1 MIIIRQPMK
10 TSLFKK
16 SLILSFFLLAL
27 NSFSQELSNE
37 LSTRSA
43 SAPVTLD
50 STKLPIVFINTNWQ
64 FIGDDPKI
72 PIDFKIMDKGY
83 NVMNKVTDPYNN
95 YNGKAGIEKR
105 GSISQLWPQNSYSI
119 ELRDAAG
126 FELNMPLLGMPS
138 EHDWVLYG
146 PYDDQT
152 FMKNAMSYQMAREM
166 GHWSSRTKFCEVL
179 KQEFAFTPSYHGVY
193 LLTEKIKRD
202 KNRLDISKLDIIDNT
217 GDELTGGYIIAVDQ
231 NIWTGDSGFTT
242 KKSPQVF
249 VKYVYPKPDVI
260 TPQQV
265 TYIQNYVDSVET
277 VLLRPNFADPVNG
290 YRKYMN
296 VSSFIDYFIIIEMSK
311 SIDAFKRSAYMH
323 KDKDSKGGKLAA
335 GPYWDFNSAWGKPKQ
350 CGFDD
355 PSGWAY
361 TMTCWVN
368 SSYPVP
374 FWWSRMLEDN
384 AFKDELKCRW
394 TTLRQTT
401 LSTARIFQRIDSMA
415 NYVSGTGAH
424 VRHFA
429 RWDFT
434 ETFQGQVDT
443 MKLWISSRTAWMD
456 ANMPGNCVVGITDNN
471 LLDNAFTVYPNP
483 AKDHL
488 NVAMNFNADE
498 NLSIQLVD
506 MLGRTVITYPEENYS
521 SGSHLLNIPL
531 SDLSPGIYHLQFV
544 SETSRATKKIV
555 VTE

>member
-1 MIIIRQPMK
+1 MK
-10 TSLFKK
+10 TNFLKKLLIVVFVLLTFK
-16 SLILSFFLLAL
+16 SY
-27 NSFSQELSNE
+27 SQELING
-37 LSTRSA
+37 LSDRSA
-43 SAPVTLD
+43 VAPVTLD

-83 NVMNKVTDPYNN
+83 NVTNKVTDTYNN

-126 FELNMPLLGMPS
+126 LELNMPLLGMPS

-152 FMKNAMSYQMAREM
+152 FIRNAMSYQMARKM
-166 GHWSSRTKFCEVL
+166 GHWSSNTKFCEVL
-179 KQEFAFTPSYHGVY
+179 KQEFAVSPSYHGVY

-202 KNRLDISKLDIIDNT
+202 KNRVDIAKLNPTDIV
-217 GDELTGGYIIAVDQ
+217 GDAVTGGYIIAIDQ

-249 VKYVYPKPDVI
+249 IKYVYPKPDVI

-265 TYIQNYVDSVET
+265 TYIQNYIDSVET
-277 VLLRPNFADPVNG
+277 VLLRANFADPLNRFRQ
-290 YRKYMN
+290 YLN
-296 VSSFIDYFIIIEMSK
+296 VSSFLNYFIIIEMSK

-323 KDKDSKGGKLAA
+323 KDKDSKGGKLTA

-368 SSYPVP
+368 SSFPVP
-374 FWWSRMLEDN
+374 FWWSRMMQDN
-384 AFKDELKCRW
+384 TFKNELKCRW

-401 LSTARIFQRIDSMA
+401 LSTARIFQQIDSMA
-415 NYVSGTGAH
+415 NYVSGAGAH
-424 VRHFA
+424 VRHFQ

-434 ETFQGQVDT
+434 ESYQGQVDT
-443 MKLWISSRTAWMD
+443 LKLWIASRVNWMD
-456 ANMPGNCVVGITDNN
+456 ANMPGNCVVGITDDNS
-471 LLDNAFTVYPNP
+471 LDNAFTIYPNP

-488 NVAMNFNADE
+488 NVAMSFNSEE
-498 NLSIQLVD
+498 NLNVQLID
-506 MLGRTVITYPEENYS
+506 MLGRTVISFPQQNYS
-521 SGSHLLNIPL
+521 SGNHLLNIPL
-531 SDLSPGIYHLQFV
+531 SGIPTGIYHLQLV
-544 SETSRATKKIV
+544 SETSRATKKV
-555 VTE
+555 VITE